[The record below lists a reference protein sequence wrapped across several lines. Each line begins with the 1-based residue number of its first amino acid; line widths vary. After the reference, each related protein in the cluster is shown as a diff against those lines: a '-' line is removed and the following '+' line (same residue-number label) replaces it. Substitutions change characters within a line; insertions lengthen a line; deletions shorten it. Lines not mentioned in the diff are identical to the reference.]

1 MHPIS
6 LPPLQLVL
14 SLVVLLIS
22 FVVTAICTFLIILTT
37 KKLQKAPSTENSFFN
52 VPDESST
59 NNVKLKR
66 ARPSPDH
73 IQTATPF
80 ALNGSDEDQHEREGT
95 TTNGVI
101 FVDNSSSQSAEEY
114 HGAAA
119 AEDQD
124 EKTPLLSRK
133 RATTPPDVQ
142 FGTISEDAGLWYRDL
157 AGKHLLRFVV
167 LLLLLIFSSMVVS
180 PYCTKLI
187 A

>member
-80 ALNGSDEDQHEREGT
+80 ALNGSDEGT

-114 HGAAA
+114 HEGGGA

-124 EKTPLLSRK
+124 EKTPLLTRE
-133 RATTPPDVQ
+133 RATTSPDVQ

-180 PYCTKLI
+180 PYCTK
-187 A
+187 